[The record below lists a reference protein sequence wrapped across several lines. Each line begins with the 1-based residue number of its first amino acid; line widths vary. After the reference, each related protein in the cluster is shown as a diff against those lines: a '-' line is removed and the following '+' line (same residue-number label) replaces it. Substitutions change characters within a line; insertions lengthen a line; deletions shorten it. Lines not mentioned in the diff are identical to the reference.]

1 MRRHLKTVN
10 GALNTDDPAA
20 ESLNNK
26 KSVCRVICVQSASP
40 RQAINM
46 LKHSKKTKNKIHSH
60 ES

>member
-20 ESLNNK
+20 ESLNHK
-26 KSVCRVICVQSASP
+26 KCLPGHLYSECKPA
-40 RQAINM
+40 AGD
-46 LKHSKKTKNKIHSH
+46 KHSKKNKNKIHSH